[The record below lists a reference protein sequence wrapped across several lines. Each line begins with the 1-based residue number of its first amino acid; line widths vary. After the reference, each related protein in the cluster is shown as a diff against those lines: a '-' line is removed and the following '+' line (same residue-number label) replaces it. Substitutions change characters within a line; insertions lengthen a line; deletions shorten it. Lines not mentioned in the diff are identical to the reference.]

1 MSDALSEASNGKQ
14 SSNSTGSLL
23 PYPRKNPGATN
34 GPNGEAKGTTWA
46 LQVTCAVRSALFCMV
61 VFKREADSF
70 GKVLQ
75 KQPVGLG

>member
-23 PYPRKNPGATN
+23 LYPRKNPGATT
-34 GPNGEAKGTTWA
+34 GPDGEAKGTTCA

-61 VFKREADSF
+61 VFRREADSF
-70 GKVLQ
+70 GKFL
-75 KQPVGLG
+75 QPVGLG